1 MKATVTCFCVSIMFC
16 IILIC
21 LQVNTNN
28 VTSPNGLRKRA
39 LVIFFTRSPVAN
51 KQGIARVSCVSGCSC
66 NSFELDG
73 LNSDFYATL
82 GAGSAEVGYV
92 FYSFIY
98 YFNILLSN

>member
-1 MKATVTCFCVSIMFC
+1 MNLLLWTLFD
-16 IILIC
+16 C

-66 NSFELDG
+66 NAFELDG

-82 GAGSAEVGYV
+82 GAGSAEVSVKYGV
-92 FYSFIY
+92 NCSFVT
-98 YFNILLSN
+98 L